1 MYLNDSHEQSR
12 ERRFFSS
19 NVCSRLVG
27 TAAGLLMATALAAAN
42 DQVRIGFIG
51 LEPDGQEPVSL
62 LDVVAEDDGLAGARL
77 AIEDNNATGT
87 FMGQEFIL
95 EEKILP
101 RDGDVAAAAV
111 ELVNGDVKWILSA
124 LPREKLNT
132 LLDAAGDAT
141 VFNVAAPDN
150 VLRNEEC
157 RANLYHTV
165 ASRRMLTDALAQFL
179 IYKRWTRWALVV
191 GNTPEDEQ
199 GAEALKQSAERF
211 GAEIVSEK
219 KWPHTPLARRSEG
232 GFHAIQREVPV
243 FLQDLEDHDIL
254 LVVDETDYF
263 GEYIPHQTWVPRPV
277 GGTQGLTAAAWHRA
291 HESWGAVQ
299 LHRRFERHANR
310 WMSPVDYAAWVA
322 VRSLGE
328 AATRAGSVEEG
339 PMLDYLKGESFQLG
353 AYMGEPVTFRSWDRQ
368 LRQPI
373 LVAGP
378 RMVVSVSPQE
388 GFLHPRTLLDTLG
401 DDEAETGC
409 KN

>member
-211 GAEIVSEK
+211 GAEIVSE
-219 KWPHTPLARRSEG
+219 
-232 GFHAIQREVPV
+232 
-243 FLQDLEDHDIL
+243 
-254 LVVDETDYF
+254 
-263 GEYIPHQTWVPRPV
+263 
-277 GGTQGLTAAAWHRA
+277 
-291 HESWGAVQ
+291 
-299 LHRRFERHANR
+299 
-310 WMSPVDYAAWVA
+310 
-322 VRSLGE
+322 
-328 AATRAGSVEEG
+328 
-339 PMLDYLKGESFQLG
+339 
-353 AYMGEPVTFRSWDRQ
+353 
-368 LRQPI
+368 
-373 LVAGP
+373 
-378 RMVVSVSPQE
+378 
-388 GFLHPRTLLDTLG
+388 
-401 DDEAETGC
+401 
-409 KN
+409 